1 MVVNGF
7 VDVVV
12 GICCRDEDEE
22 EAARVVVNGF
32 VDLVAGICCRD
43 EDVEEARE
51 VGNGVVDVVVANSRD
66 DEEDGVFLRS

>member
-12 GICCRDEDEE
+12 
-22 EAARVVVNGF
+22 
-32 VDLVAGICCRD
+32 GICCRD

-66 DEEDGVFLRS
+66 DGVFLRS

>member
-12 GICCRDEDEE
+12 
-22 EAARVVVNGF
+22 
-32 VDLVAGICCRD
+32 GICCRD

-66 DEEDGVFLRS
+66 DEEDGVFLWP